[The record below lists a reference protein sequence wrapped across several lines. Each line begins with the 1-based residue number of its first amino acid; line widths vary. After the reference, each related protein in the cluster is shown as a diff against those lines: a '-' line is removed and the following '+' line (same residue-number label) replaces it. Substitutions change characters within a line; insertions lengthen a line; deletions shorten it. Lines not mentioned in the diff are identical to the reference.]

1 VRSVLAID
9 PGPVVSA
16 WIVLEDGLPVAFGI
30 EQTDVVIE
38 LVRPT
43 DILDHDVVIERMQSF
58 GMPVGESV
66 FETCYVIGRLLQAA
80 TPGRVTLVSRLDVK
94 THHCH
99 SARAKDSNIRQA
111 LLDRFGGKGIAVG
124 TRADQ
129 GPLYGIKKDIWSALA
144 IGVYHLDTIAE
155 VTGNPLNGLGAGAS
169 EDESPVD
176 QN

>member
-1 VRSVLAID
+1 MRSVLAID

-16 WIVLEDGLPVAFGI
+16 WIVLEDGLPVAHGI

-80 TPGRVTLVSRLDVK
+80 TPRRVRLVTRLDVK
-94 THHCH
+94 MHHCH
-99 SARAKDSNIRQA
+99 SPRAKDSNVRQS
-111 LLDRFGGKGIAVG
+111 LLDRFGGKDIAVG
-124 TRADQ
+124 TRADP
-129 GPLYGIKKDIWSALA
+129 GPLYGIKKDVWSALA
-144 IGVYHLDTIAE
+144 IGVYHLETK
-155 VTGNPLNGLGAGAS
+155 
-169 EDESPVD
+169 ESPDVTTGSTDLMPDPEGKSQVD

>member
-80 TPGRVTLVSRLDVK
+80 TPRRVRLVTRLDVK
-94 THHCH
+94 MHHCH
-99 SARAKDSNIRQA
+99 SPRAKDSNVRQS
-111 LLDRFGGKGIAVG
+111 LLDRFGGKDIAVG
-124 TRADQ
+124 TRADP
-129 GPLYGIKKDIWSALA
+129 GPLYGIKKDVWSALA
-144 IGVYHLDTIAE
+144 IGVYHLETK
-155 VTGNPLNGLGAGAS
+155 
-169 EDESPVD
+169 ESPDVTTGSTDLMPDPEGKSQVD